1 MVDYVLTVPSEKE
14 AIAGFAAFGL
24 TQTDDKGNRTI
35 RNGGLTSRVD
45 MEILAAA
52 VEATQELVA
61 RETAKGAERDAAL
74 VERVKITPQMSVK
87 PEVRDE
93 DYRRELTEWV
103 TDTQHGRMVPTGNMV
118 KDPFGNEVPEMVND
132 GKFYLRLRWNGD
144 ALLPPMPPGFEIIW
158 SSGSLDKNGDPLPY
172 PEGLPTFS

>member
-24 TQTDDKGNRTI
+24 TQTDDKGVRTI
-35 RNGGLTSRVD
+35 RQGGLTSRVD

-74 VERVKITPQMSVK
+74 VERVKITPVMSVK
-87 PEVRDE
+87 PEVQDE
-93 DYRRELTEWV
+93 KYRRGLTEWASHI
-103 TDTQHGRMVPTGNMV
+103 QIGRMVPTGNTI
-118 KDPFGNEVPEMVND
+118 KDSFGNEAPEMVND
-132 GKFYLRLRWNGD
+132 GLTYLILRWNGD
-144 ALLPPMPPGFEIIW
+144 ALLPPMPPGFEVIW
-158 SSGSLDKNGDPLPY
+158 SSNSEKPTEY